1 MDILEKILIT
11 KKEEVALE
19 KKALELSEIKDKEL
33 FHRACFS
40 PRANIES
47 RETSLICEFKRR
59 SPSKGNINLGADISE
74 ILETYQANGAACVS
88 VLTDNPYFGGSKED
102 ILFARSILNIPILR
116 KDFIVDE
123 YQIYQSKALGAD
135 MILLIASALS
145 VQQCCDYADIAKSL
159 GLEILLELHD
169 ETELSHTKANVD
181 LVGVNNR
188 NLKTFNCSLENSLKL
203 ADFIDEKFI
212 RVSESAIKTQEDIRT
227 LKAKNFKA
235 FLVGETL
242 MKSGNIAQEMKNLM
256 GA

>member
-1 MDILEKILIT
+1 MTILDKILIT

-19 KKALELSEIKDKEL
+19 KKAMCLSEIKDKEL
-33 FHRACFS
+33 FHRQCYS
-40 PRANIES
+40 PRANIEK

-59 SPSKGNINLGADISE
+59 SPSKGNINLGADIAE
-74 ILETYQANGAACVS
+74 ILETYQENGAACVS
-88 VLTDNPYFGGSKED
+88 VLTDTQYFGGTKED
-102 ILFARSILNIPILR
+102 ILFARKLLSMPILR

-145 VQQCCDYADIAKSL
+145 VQQCCDYADIAKAL
-159 GLEILLELHD
+159 GLEVLLELHD
-169 ETELSHTKANVD
+169 ETELAHTRADVD

-212 RVSESAIKTQEDIRT
+212 RVSESSIKTAEDIRI
-227 LKAKNFKA
+227 LKEKNFKA

-242 MKSGNIAQEMKNLM
+242 MKSGNIAKEMKTLM
-256 GA
+256 EA